1 MLGRLYGI
9 KMFGRLYGIFKAAKT
24 HKAFKRPSAL
34 SPNTRL
40 CHTWYYFN
48 TILDNISTQ
57 SLILFQHNTWA
68 LFQHNIQHYFNTKPD
83 TISKQYLNALSMQ
96 YLVQFQHNAQSVW
109 CICILIKN
117 NLLLHN
123 TMLHALLLVSPIHP
137 YNTEQYPRWWWRP
150 WWRPWCTF
158 WGRMIKTKLK
168 TWRQLVVRCW
178 VVLKYGLKHLLYK
191 YGLKQGLPANH
202 IL

>member
-34 SPNTRL
+34 SLNTRL

-48 TILDNISTQ
+48 TILERYFNTILVRYFNTIFNTISTQ
-57 SLILFQHNTWA
+57 YLILFQHKTWY
-68 LFQHNIQHYFNTKPD
+68 YFKAILERSFNAIPG
-83 TISKQYLNALSMQ
+83 TISTQCTMCLMYS
-96 YLVQFQHNAQSVW
+96 FF
-109 CICILIKN
+109 IKT

-137 YNTEQYPRWWWRP
+137 YNTEQYPVTHDDGGDLGAHFVEDW
-150 WWRPWCTF
+150 
-158 WGRMIKTKLK
+158 
-168 TWRQLVVRCW
+168 
-178 VVLKYGLKHLLYK
+178 
-191 YGLKQGLPANH
+191 
-202 IL
+202 

>member
-96 YLVQFQHNAQSVW
+96 YLVLFQHNAQCVW
-109 CICILIKN
+109 CILFFIKN
-117 NLLLHN
+117 QPFTTQYNVTCSNVSLTHIIQSN
-123 TMLHALLLVSPIHP
+123 TRDDGGDLGGDLGAHFV
-137 YNTEQYPRWWWRP
+137 EDW
-150 WWRPWCTF
+150 
-158 WGRMIKTKLK
+158 
-168 TWRQLVVRCW
+168 
-178 VVLKYGLKHLLYK
+178 
-191 YGLKQGLPANH
+191 
-202 IL
+202 